1 MRFERDISDIGQG
14 IGNALDDAANAIGD
28 DLCNT
33 YGGKNFLCECAPWC
47 FDGYKDRQ
55 FGTKWIGFWENSFA
69 GLFNESLTTD
79 KIDLLYYLCVVQLI
93 LAIIPSLLACLSRC
107 CGDDSHRA
115 DKKAAAGGASNTLT
129 VVLIGIFGLCAIF
142 FNCKELLMACV
153 ITALISI
160 VLTILYLLIML
171 CGLCQLCRTSDGCCD
186 AFGTLCVFL
195 IGLVWVAAAFI
206 INIAICVTAWPFVFD
221 GKSME
226 DSLDDLTD
234 N

>member
-1 MRFERDISDIGQG
+1 MGTHPIFESDFDCLTDIKFEIKKMRTGRDIGDLTEG
-14 IGNALDDAANAIGD
+14 IENGLNDMGNSIKDTMCDSAIGKEFMCD
-28 DLCNT
+28 CV
-33 YGGKNFLCECAPWC
+33 PWC
-47 FDGYKDRQ
+47 FDGYQDRQ
-55 FGTKWIGFWENSFA
+55 FGTKWITGLWED
-69 GLFNESLTTD
+69 LFNKDMDQD
-79 KIDLLYYLCVVQLI
+79 KVTLIWWLCVVQLA

-129 VVLIGIFGLCAIF
+129 VVLIGIFGVCAVV

-160 VLTILYLLIML
+160 ILTIVYLLIML

-195 IGLVWVAAAFI
+195 IGLVWVAIAF
-206 INIAICVTAWPFVFD
+206 
-221 GKSME
+221 
-226 DSLDDLTD
+226 
-234 N
+234 